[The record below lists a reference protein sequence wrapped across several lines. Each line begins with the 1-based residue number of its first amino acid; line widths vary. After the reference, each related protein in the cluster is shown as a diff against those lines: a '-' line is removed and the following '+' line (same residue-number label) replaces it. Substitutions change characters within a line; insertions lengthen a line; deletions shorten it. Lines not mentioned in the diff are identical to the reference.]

1 MPTSVTVR
9 IRETTRETL
18 RELAAQTG
26 ESMQAALDKAIETYR
41 RRCFL
46 EEANVAFQALRKNPE
61 AWKEEQEEREAWE
74 GTLADGLEDE

>member
-1 MPTSVTVR
+1 MPTSVMVR
-9 IRETTRETL
+9 ISKTTRETL

-26 ESMQAALDKAIETYR
+26 ESMQTTPDKAIETYR
-41 RRCFL
+41 RQCFL
-46 EEANVAFQALRKNPE
+46 EEANVVFQALRRNPE